1 MPQAGFAFPPEARSL
16 ESVPKTYSRP
26 GCFAFPPD
34 VDGGVKTGE
43 KRRFESIVAIKN
55 RHFQVAV
62 GFWDFCPVS
71 L

>member
-1 MPQAGFAFPPEARSL
+1 
-16 ESVPKTYSRP
+16 
-26 GCFAFPPD
+26 